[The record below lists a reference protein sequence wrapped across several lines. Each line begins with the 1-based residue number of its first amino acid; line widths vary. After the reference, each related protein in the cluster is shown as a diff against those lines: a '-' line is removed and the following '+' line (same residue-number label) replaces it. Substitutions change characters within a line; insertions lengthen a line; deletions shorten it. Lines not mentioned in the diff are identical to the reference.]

1 MAKLAINWRSVTSVA
16 PQSVTTGDT
25 EEVSAEKQKAMIA
38 DKPMMVYVMSD
49 DQTDSATKK
58 IESLALAREQ
68 VGVGSKFFD
77 TIKMTA
83 GDAAQDRLIKEAGR
97 SVPRFVFLSRDYKV
111 VNVLEGNELSGG
123 GIVKAME
130 SVVRQVYVNSF
141 NDMVREY
148 TSLLNE
154 LDRLE
159 SRKAAIESQK
169 ARAAEKADKA
179 RDKKIAKDEAEY
191 KADMDAFEAK
201 EKKLLEF
208 KAKGVEPGS
217 EA

>member
-16 PQSVTTGDT
+16 PESVTTGDS
-25 EEVSAEKQKAMIA
+25 EEVSAQKQKAMIA

-49 DQTDSATKK
+49 DQTDSATRK

-130 SVVRQVYVNSF
+130 SLVRQEYVNSF

-159 SRKAAIESQK
+159 SRKAAIEGQK

-208 KAKGVEPGS
+208 KAKGVAAGS

>member
-16 PQSVTTGDT
+16 PESVTTGDS
-25 EEVSAEKQKAMIA
+25 EEVSAQKQKAMIA

-130 SVVRQVYVNSF
+130 SLVRQEYVNSF

-159 SRKAAIESQK
+159 SRKAAIEGQK

-208 KAKGVEPGS
+208 KAKGVAAGS

>member
-16 PQSVTTGDT
+16 PQSVTTGDS

-159 SRKAAIESQK
+159 SRKAAIEGQK

-208 KAKGVEPGS
+208 KAKGVAAGS

>member
-16 PQSVTTGDT
+16 PESVTTGDS
-25 EEVSAEKQKAMIA
+25 EEVSAQKQKAMIA

-49 DQTDSATKK
+49 DQTDSATRK

-130 SVVRQVYVNSF
+130 SLVRQEYVNSF

-159 SRKAAIESQK
+159 SRKAAIEGQK

-191 KADMDAFEAK
+191 KADMDAFDAK

-208 KAKGVEPGS
+208 KAKGVAAGS

>member
-16 PQSVTTGDT
+16 PESVTTGDS
-25 EEVSAEKQKAMIA
+25 EEVSAQKQKAMIA
-38 DKPMMVYVMSD
+38 DKPMIVYVMSD

-130 SVVRQVYVNSF
+130 SVVRQEYVNSF

-208 KAKGVEPGS
+208 KAKGVEAGS